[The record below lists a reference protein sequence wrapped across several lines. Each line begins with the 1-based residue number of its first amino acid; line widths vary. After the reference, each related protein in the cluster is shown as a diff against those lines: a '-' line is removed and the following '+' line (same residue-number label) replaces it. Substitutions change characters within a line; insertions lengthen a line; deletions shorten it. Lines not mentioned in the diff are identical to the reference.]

1 MPCKGVIVVVGQHI
15 RVGPTNE
22 LSLRVSVATLS
33 RVIFPRPED
42 GVSMLALEHKA
53 TVIPGD
59 GELQVVVKAQP
70 FGGAVRI
77 LDFDRFLSHVGSF
90 NFDSQRSRS
99 EQDFRVYIQPSNWE
113 AVREYCLRNL
123 GLEDGSDLECDP
135 CRELVEE
142 FNDTLGIQ
150 LQPHQY
156 TIAPVSI
163 VVENDPAPTTNLRAS
178 GNPTAR
184 IYRIDEVQ
192 IHDPNLARKM
202 MSNSEAHPSQV
213 LQRLALA
220 DAQKGGPGRANAM
233 LVAPMGEIRTA
244 YLGIPPQRRG
254 VQLTFKE
261 SLMAG
266 NVAAV
271 LEGIFVPKYRYVG

>member
-1 MPCKGVIVVVGQHI
+1 MTDRIQS
-15 RVGPTNE
+15 VGPTAE

-42 GVSMLALEHKA
+42 GVAMLALEHKA
-53 TVIPGD
+53 TVIPGN

-77 LDFDRFLSHVGSF
+77 LNPSEFINHAGGF
-90 NFDSQRSRS
+90 NFDSGRSQS
-99 EQDFRVYIQPSNWE
+99 EQDFRVYIRPSNWD
-113 AVREYCLRNL
+113 AVREFSLRNL
-123 GLEDGSDLECDP
+123 ALEDSPDLECDP
-135 CRELVEE
+135 SRELVEE
-142 FNDTLGIQ
+142 FTDTLGIQ

-163 VVENDPAPTTNLRAS
+163 VVENEPAPTTNVRAA

-202 MSNSEAHPSQV
+202 MTNSEAHPSQV

-254 VQLTFKE
+254 VQMTFNE

-271 LEGIFVPKYRYVG
+271 LKDVFVTKYRYVG

>member
-1 MPCKGVIVVVGQHI
+1 MIVVTGQNNK
-15 RVGPTNE
+15 VGPTDE

-42 GVSMLALEHKA
+42 GVPMLALEHKA

-113 AVREYCLRNL
+113 TVREYCLRNL
-123 GLEDGSDLECDP
+123 AHKDDPDLECDP
-135 CRELVEE
+135 SRELVEE
-142 FNDTLGIQ
+142 FNDTLGIK

-156 TIAPVSI
+156 AIAPVSI
-163 VVENDPAPTTNLRAS
+163 VVENEPVPTTNLRAS
-178 GNPTAR
+178 GNPTVR

-192 IHDPNLARKM
+192 IQDPTLSRM
-202 MSNSEAHPSQV
+202 MMTNSEMHPSQV
-213 LQRLALA
+213 LRRQALA
-220 DAQKGGPGRANAM
+220 DAQKGGHGRANAM
-233 LVAPMGEIRTA
+233 LVAPMDVIRSA
-244 YLGIPPQRRG
+244 FLEIPPERRAAR
-254 VQLTFKE
+254 LPFKN

-266 NVAAV
+266 NVAAI
-271 LEGIFVPKYRYVG
+271 LESVFVPKYSHYR